1 MGNNLPNRLR
11 TMLINNHKLLLL
23 LSLIKHIAVDPNSES
38 NSNLL
43 LALAQ
48 RNLVGYLSNEFT
60 VFPFPSSHFPLPFL
74 AFPFAFAVQFRFAR
88 LAFIINSISISI
100 TITIYTY
107 YMCTPTQ
114 LSRCVRVC
122 VCVDICTLK

>member
-1 MGNNLPNRLR
+1 
-11 TMLINNHKLLLL
+11 MLINNHKLLLL
-23 LSLIKHIAVDPNSES
+23 LSLIKHIAVDPNTDS

-48 RNLVGYLSNEFT
+48 RNFVEYLSNEFT
-60 VFPFPSSHFPLPFL
+60 VFPFPLPIL
-74 AFPFAFAVQFRFAR
+74 LFPFAFAVQFRFAR

-100 TITIYTY
+100 SITITIYTY

-114 LSRCVRVC
+114 IS
-122 VCVDICTLK
+122 

>member
-1 MGNNLPNRLR
+1 MGNNLPDRLR
-11 TMLINNHKLLLL
+11 TMLINNHKLLS
-23 LSLIKHIAVDPNSES
+23 SLIKHIAVDTNLDSESDS

-48 RNLVGYLSNEFT
+48 RILIGYLSNEFT
-60 VFPFPSSHFPLPFL
+60 VFPFPTSHFPFPFSQ
-74 AFPFAFAVQFRFAR
+74 FPFAFAVQFRFAR

-107 YMCTPTQ
+107 YMYTPTHTYKY
-114 LSRCVRVC
+114 LDACV
-122 VCVDICTLK
+122 